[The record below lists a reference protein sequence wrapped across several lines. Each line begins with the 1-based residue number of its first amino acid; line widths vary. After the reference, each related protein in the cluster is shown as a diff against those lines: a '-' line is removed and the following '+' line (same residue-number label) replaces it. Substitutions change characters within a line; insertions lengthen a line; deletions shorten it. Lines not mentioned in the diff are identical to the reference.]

1 MPRIQRFRCKFCMFM
16 QNFLELMIFS
26 CKIKR
31 IVAEVTI
38 DQTHHSL
45 CFNEYLTLI
54 SNNRRAQPSEENLID
69 AFGLVTLQKS
79 MLKDFCYSNFDT
91 GNTGKISM
99 QMFIQILKTKE
110 VPERDIQEMLEG
122 NSSCVFNPFSLS
134 MMLQLTKK

>member
-1 MPRIQRFRCKFCMFM
+1 MT
-16 QNFLELMIFS
+16 
-26 CKIKR
+26 
-31 IVAEVTI
+31 V

-45 CFNEYLTLI
+45 SFNEYLTLI

-69 AFGLVTLQKS
+69 AFGWVTLQKS
-79 MLKDFCYSNFDT
+79 MLNDFCYSNFDT

-110 VPERDIQEMLEG
+110 VPEGDIQEMLDG
-122 NSSCVFNPFSLS
+122 NSSCCGRTPFSLS

>member
-1 MPRIQRFRCKFCMFM
+1 MT
-16 QNFLELMIFS
+16 
-26 CKIKR
+26 
-31 IVAEVTI
+31 V

-45 CFNEYLTLI
+45 SFNEYLTLI

-79 MLKDFCYSNFDT
+79 MLNYFCYSNFDT

-110 VPERDIQEMLEG
+110 VPEGDIKEMLDG
-122 NSSCVFNPFSLS
+122 NSSCGLTPFSLH
-134 MMLQLTKK
+134 Q

>member
-1 MPRIQRFRCKFCMFM
+1 MT
-16 QNFLELMIFS
+16 
-26 CKIKR
+26 
-31 IVAEVTI
+31 V

-45 CFNEYLTLI
+45 SFNEYLTLI

-79 MLKDFCYSNFDT
+79 MLNYFCYSNFDT
-91 GNTGKISM
+91 GNTGKISI

-110 VPERDIQEMLEG
+110 VPERDIQEMLDG
-122 NSSCVFNPFSLS
+122 NSSCGLTPFSLS